1 MYTTA
6 CEACRKVRMKCIRP
20 SRGYDMSEICERCH
34 STGVECITV
43 KRRVGRQLGVK
54 NRKRKTDIISEQA
67 VASSACHNE
76 AGISRDVDHLP
87 NPLHVLASEAIRRHS
102 TPEAEEAGAQDSSYT
117 RSSKSIF
124 DRYSDWAGKIQPEG
138 GKEAIMRRLDSL
150 LSNKL
155 IEMSSVVNEPSVF
168 CGRIDMARPDASPE
182 HDVISLQI
190 ISLAEAQHLFDSF
203 MELITNGSMY
213 FDPRLHTLPFVRSRS
228 SFLLAVILAIASI
241 YKSICPSAR
250 LHALLMSH
258 AHRLETVVRNNHL
271 KSIEIIQGLLLLASW
286 TEIPSTLARDKTWMF
301 VSHALALVVEL
312 RLDASLPYCVQT
324 DPLYHKDNHD
334 LLVRNA
340 HRVCFLMYI
349 HDRNMAL
356 VAGWHPIFRDS
367 ALVSSDS
374 LAKWGKHPL
383 AHRFDAAICASVS
396 LRKLVTSA
404 HARLS
409 TQNYSDFTSGKEFI
423 DRSMAEWRRRWSYEI
438 QSTHEYDIIAR
449 FSAFVL
455 ALTLV
460 KKRQLTGQI
469 EREARRVCEVLAF
482 DVVCAAIH
490 HYKTWKGLLNSA
502 TFDTSMV
509 AFCAIYTIQSINHSA
524 SPYLSDLSL
533 LRLATVHELIAEL
546 EAQAEAR
553 HVVDIPGYFSVVD
566 AMARQLSRNMR
577 LLLSKKEIYQAPHS
591 ETSETHYSTYDLHAN
606 STHTH
611 SRPHH
616 LQDDHHYIDDQF
628 PQFDEFA
635 QFMFTTDDGGLPF
648 MGDWGLRGMLPDM
661 DFGTDAGYSESEYGG
676 ASHEM
681 TQGVNMQHML
691 NLGCE

>member
-20 SRGYDMSEICERCH
+20 ARGYDMSEICERCR

-43 KRRVGRQLGVK
+43 KRRVGRQPGVK

-67 VASSACHNE
+67 VASSTCHNE

-124 DRYSDWAGKIQPEG
+124 DRYSDWADKIQPEG

-190 ISLAEAQHLFDSF
+190 ISLTEAQHLFDSF

-228 SFLLAVILAIASI
+228 SFLLAVILAIAST

-349 HDRNMAL
+349 HDRNMAM

-367 ALVSSDS
+367 VLVSSDS

-577 LLLSKKEIYQAPHS
+577 LLLSKKEIYQAPHP
-591 ETSETHYSTYDLHAN
+591 ETSETHSSTYDLHAN

-616 LQDDHHYIDDQF
+616 LQDDHHYTDNQF

-648 MGDWGLRGMLPDM
+648 MGDWGLEGMLPDM
-661 DFGTDAGYSESEYGG
+661 DFGTEAGYSESEFGG

-691 NLGCE
+691 NLG